1 MRPRY
6 FVAFLSALSGLF
18 LAACETTTDYGYP
31 VSAFNDDTIVQ
42 LFALSDDA
50 IARRDFPAYKSFF
63 APGYVAVDST
73 RRSQGTRGYTNR
85 LDYLDMVESIF
96 DTAKHLEVN
105 TMVMDI
111 DYSEDGQS
119 ALVRVQE
126 EEKRIQFGNTQHY
139 TSLLDVEVGFE
150 NGWIFITKSTRTAMQ
165 VIEE

>member
-1 MRPRY
+1 MNPRNA
-6 FVAFLSALSGLF
+6 VAFLTALGALF
-18 LAACETTTDYGYP
+18 LAACETTSDYGYP
-31 VSAFNDDTIVQ
+31 VSAFNDDSIVR
-42 LFALSDDA
+42 LFVLSDDA
-50 IARRDFPAYKSFF
+50 IARRDFLAYKSIF
-63 APGYVAVDST
+63 APGYVAVDNT
-73 RRSQGTRGYTNR
+73 RRNQGNRGYTNR

-111 DYSEDGQS
+111 DYSEDGNS

-126 EEKRIQFGNTQHY
+126 EEKRIQYGDTQHY

-150 NGWIFITKSTRTAMQ
+150 NGWIFIEKSTRTAMQ